1 MSAAHD
7 DMSTVYVVTAPGIP
21 PSVFL
26 FADGAHA
33 EAATLA
39 APKVTAVEL
48 RLDRAPEPP
57 PPTPPHHQRTI
68 DEQLAESPTL

>member
-1 MSAAHD
+1 MSAAD
-7 DMSTVYVVTAPGIP
+7 DLSTVYVVTAPGVP

-39 APKVTAVEL
+39 APEITAVEL
-48 RLDRAPEPP
+48 RLDRAPGPP
-57 PPTPPHHQRTI
+57 PTTPPHHQRTI